1 MKTILT
7 LAQIV
12 CSSLLILA
20 ILLQTQEGG
29 LSSVF
34 GGRFRYHTKRGVEKL
49 LFYLT
54 IFLVIAFLV
63 LSVLGVAI
71 S

>member
-1 MKTILT
+1 MRTILT
-7 LAQIV
+7 IAQIIF
-12 CSSLLILA
+12 SSLLILA
-20 ILLQTQEGG
+20 ILLQTKGGG

-34 GGRFRYHTKRGVEKL
+34 GNRFLYHTKRGVEKL

-54 IFLVIAFLV
+54 IFLVIAFLIT
-63 LSVLGVAI
+63 SILGVAL

>member
-1 MKTILT
+1 MKIFLTIV
-7 LAQIV
+7 QII
-12 CSSLLILA
+12 CSSFLILA

-34 GGRFRYHTKRGVEKL
+34 GNRFRYHTKRGVEKL

-54 IFLVIAFLV
+54 IFLVVTFLV